1 MARKKTPAPLSNP
14 TETPG
19 EAQPGFTGARPTPP
33 DHPQGTHSQNEALP
47 TAPKIPKTTH
57 EAQHSQHKIVWEPH
71 PGPQT
76 AYCSCPVFEIFF
88 GGARGGG
95 KTDAALGRF
104 ALRADMYGENAIGI
118 VFRRKR
124 TELVEAIERSKA
136 IYKPLGA
143 KFNEQDKLWRFPN
156 GARLRFAYLEN
167 DSDAD
172 NYQGHNYSDVIFEE
186 IGTFPSPTPVMKM
199 MATLRQP
206 GIPPSF
212 CATGNPGG
220 PGHQWVKARYV
231 DWAPKGNEARDFEFK
246 NPFNGQIV
254 TRDRVFIPSKLS
266 DNPKLGAEYV
276 ANLYMSGSASLVKA
290 WLIGDWN
297 VVQGAYFGEFGDQH
311 IIEPFAIPRH
321 WLKFRAMDW
330 GSYRP
335 YCVLW
340 AAVSDGSLPQFPP
353 GALIVYRELY
363 GIATDAE
370 GQFKPNE
377 GVKEPPDV
385 VARKIRSLEA
395 FEHITYGKC
404 DPAMAQSDGGPSI
417 MERMA
422 REKCHWTPAD
432 NKRIPGWN
440 EVRARLRGNTDGQP
454 MLYVF
459 STCTHL
465 IRTLPAAQHDDRK
478 PEDLDTEGEDHAID
492 AARYLCMSRPY
503 IKSEEK
509 ATKPVFLSTEMP
521 IDKIIELAEARE
533 ARRTKI

>member
-1 MARKKTPAPLSNP
+1 MADQKV
-14 TETPG
+14 
-19 EAQPGFTGARPTPP
+19 
-33 DHPQGTHSQNEALP
+33 
-47 TAPKIPKTTH
+47 I
-57 EAQHSQHKIVWEPH
+57 WEPH

-104 ALRADMYGENAIGI
+104 ALRADMYRENAIGI

-136 IYKPLGA
+136 IYRPLGA
-143 KFNEQDKLWRFPN
+143 KFHEQDKLWRFPN

-186 IGTFPSPTPVMKM
+186 IGTFPSPKPVMKM

-231 DWAPKGNEARDFEFK
+231 DWAPKGNEVRDFEFVS
-246 NPFNGQIV
+246 PFDGQIV
-254 TRDRVFIPSKLS
+254 SRDRIFIPSKLS
-266 DNPKLGAEYV
+266 DNPKLGANYV
-276 ANLYMSGSASLVKA
+276 ANLYMSGSAALVKA
-290 WLIGDWN
+290 WLTGDWN
-297 VVQGAYFGEFGDQH
+297 VVQGAYFSEFSDEH
-311 IIEPFAIPRH
+311 VIAPFEIPRT
-321 WLKFRAMDW
+321 WLRFRAMDW
-330 GSYRP
+330 GSARP

-340 AAVSDGSLPQFPP
+340 GAVSDGSVGISRGDGSLMMIPA
-353 GALIVYRELY
+353 GAIVVYRELY
-363 GIATDAE
+363 GVALDE
-370 GQFKPNE
+370 DGQFRPNE
-377 GVKEPPDV
+377 GLKEPPDV
-385 VARKIRSLEA
+385 VARKIRELEM
-395 FEHITYGKC
+395 FDRVTYGHC
-404 DPAMAQSDGGPSI
+404 DPAMRQSDGGPSI

-422 REKCHWTPAD
+422 RAGVAWTAGD

-440 EVRARLRGNTDGQP
+440 EVRARLRGDEEGRP

-459 STCTHL
+459 STCVHL
-465 IRTLPAAQHDDRK
+465 IRTLPSAQHDERK
-478 PEDLDTEGEDHAID
+478 PEDLDTDGEDHAID
-492 AARYLCMSRPY
+492 ALRYLCMSRPY
-503 IKSEEK
+503 IKKVVTASEPRFI
-509 ATKPVFLSTEMP
+509 TTDMP

-533 ARRTKI
+533 ARRVKI